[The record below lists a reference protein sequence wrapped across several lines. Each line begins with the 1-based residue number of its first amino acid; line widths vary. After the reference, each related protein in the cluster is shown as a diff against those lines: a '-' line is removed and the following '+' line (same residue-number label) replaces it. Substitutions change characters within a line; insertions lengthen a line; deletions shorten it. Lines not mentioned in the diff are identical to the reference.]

1 MQCRMDAFEPKR
13 VPQGMPGIGWALLLV
28 PVVVYFG
35 GVCMV
40 EPRDMIA
47 AERAANARMLVT
59 AEDPPREINPPP
71 PPLPGTTT
79 GLEKEEGSTSS
90 LKRLA
95 RRAVEHEK
103 SMNNYMCRIR
113 RREQVNGKDQPEEII
128 MLKYCRAPLSI
139 HCKWL
144 GDEARGREIV
154 YVQGQRDNRVSI
166 LTGKGD
172 ILGSGKQMTFP
183 IESPIV
189 RSKSRYPLTEAG
201 IGAAVVRFGALMDVI
216 DRGQSNAGSL
226 RYLGLQ
232 SRSEFSR
239 PVEAVEQTIP
249 ANLESFLPRG
259 GLRYFFFDETNGLP
273 MLVVTFDDAKR
284 QVEYYHFDRLQSPV
298 NLDENDFDPDILW
311 KK

>member
-1 MQCRMDAFEPKR
+1 MDAFGPKR
-13 VPQGMPGIGWALLLV
+13 VLPGLFCMGWAWL
-28 PVVVYFG
+28 PAVVGFS
-35 GVCMV
+35 GVCGVKPTEMV
-40 EPRDMIA
+40 A
-47 AERAANARMLVT
+47 AERATSARMFVA
-59 AEDPPREINPPP
+59 AEDPPRETNPPP
-71 PPLPGTTT
+71 PPLPATTT
-79 GLEKEEGSTSS
+79 GLEKDEGNSS
-90 LKRLA
+90 ALKRLA
-95 RRAVEHEK
+95 RRAAEQEK

-128 MLKYCRAPLSI
+128 MLKFCRAPLSI

-144 GDEARGREIV
+144 GDEAKGREII

-172 ILGSGKQMTFP
+172 ILGSGKQLTFP

-201 IGAAVVRFGALMDVI
+201 IGAAVVRFAALLDAVEH
-216 DRGQSNAGSL
+216 GQPNAGSL
-226 RYLGLQ
+226 HYLGLQ
-232 SRSEFSR
+232 SRSEFAR
-239 PVEAVEQTIP
+239 PVEAVEQKIP

-259 GLRYFFFDETNGLP
+259 GLRYFFFDETTGLP
-273 MLVVTFDDAKR
+273 MLVVTFDDANR

-298 NLDENDFDPDILW
+298 NLDDRDFDPDILW